1 MWGGV
6 VVTEVEVLKYIDL
19 ENDRETGVIHGK
31 KVWYI
36 YMCVL
41 LIL

>member
-6 VVTEVEVLKYIDL
+6 VVMKVEVLKCIDL
-19 ENDRETGVIHGK
+19 GNDIETGVIHGK